1 MYFFVPHIEQRLS
14 SGCGYTIFITL
25 KIIKGAYHC
34 AKKTLEAQIDHIH
47 TKLFLSEET
56 FS

>member
-34 AKKTLEAQIDHIH
+34 AKKTLKAQIDHIH